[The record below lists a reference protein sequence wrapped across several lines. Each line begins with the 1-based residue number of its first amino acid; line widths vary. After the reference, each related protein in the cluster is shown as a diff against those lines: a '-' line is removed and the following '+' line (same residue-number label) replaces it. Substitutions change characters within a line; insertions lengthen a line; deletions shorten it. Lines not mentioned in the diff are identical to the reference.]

1 MSDDFALD
9 FIRSLQSSQEFSPE
23 SFSDERKPSEEL
35 EKYLSLLNPEQLEAV
50 EHTGSPLLILA
61 GAGSGKTRVITT
73 KIAYLINK
81 QHLAPY
87 SILAVTFTKKAAKEM
102 QDRAVLMEPLAK
114 DSMIRTFHSFGSWF
128 LRKFHEEAGIDA
140 NFTVYDDD
148 DMVTLL
154 SKAVPALTKQQ
165 ASKVAHQISLAKD
178 YCYTPDS
185 IELDKI
191 SSRPEFREAY
201 RAYEARLKQ
210 TGNVDFGDLIMKP
223 VQVLE
228 SNENVRRQ
236 LHYRFKV
243 IMVDEYQDSN
253 VAQFKLLKALTG
265 EKTYVCVVG
274 DDDQSI
280 YKFRGA
286 EVQNILSFQ
295 DEFENTKLVRLER
308 NYRSTNKI
316 LFAADK
322 IVSKNEDRLG
332 KNLIAERGEG
342 KKPVLVFLPNQD
354 EEAKFCA
361 SMILQAHDKGCPF
374 KDWAILY
381 RTNAQSLT
389 FESEFLH
396 QKIPY
401 QIVGSLK
408 FYEREEIKDML
419 AFLSL
424 IANPRD
430 EISFRR
436 IINKPARGVGNV
448 TQEKILSFAFAQ
460 NGLYNLIESSKSVS
474 KELPKKAQEGINSFT
489 ELMDELILLLDE
501 RSQTAA
507 GTVSDDITLAQFV
520 EAIMNK
526 SGLLEYHKAQDEI
539 AGTTRAANMQE
550 LVNSAVL
557 YKFTRQGLLEFLD
570 HIELDRTLEN
580 EENEKSDSVTLITL
594 HNTKGLEFNRVVIT
608 GLETG
613 IFPRQEKTGSELEEE
628 RRLFYVGITRAKDEL
643 YITSCAQRRLYGH
656 VDFMEPSIFLLEAGA
671 KTFRVLGEQPISYQY
686 AMNGIDADDEYND
699 SFESDARGDYDES
712 SSTSSESKKSKK
724 KSSKKNGPWSVG
736 TRIFHDDYGYGQI
749 VRSEIEKTDNEKGE
763 LVISVLFENGGTKRF
778 LPEYQKSSLM
788 IVKD

>member
-9 FIRSLQSSQEFSPE
+9 FIRSLQSSQEFSPQ
-23 SFSDERKPSEEL
+23 SFSEERTPSAEL
-35 EKYLSLLNPEQLEAV
+35 ENYLSLLNPEQKAAV

-81 QHLAPY
+81 QKLAPY

-128 LRKFHEEAGIDA
+128 LRKFHEEAGIDS

-154 SKAVPALTKQQ
+154 SKAVPSLTKQQ

-185 IELDKI
+185 PALDKI
-191 SSRPEFREAY
+191 STHPEFREAY
-201 RAYEARLKQ
+201 RAYEARLRQ

-295 DEFENTKLVRLER
+295 DEFENTKLIRLER

-322 IVSKNEDRLG
+322 VVSKNEDRLG
-332 KNLIAERGEG
+332 KTLIAERGEG

-361 SMILQAHDKGCPF
+361 SMILQAHEKGCPF
-374 KDWAILY
+374 NDWAILY

-448 TQEKILSFAFAQ
+448 TQEKILSFALSQ
-460 NGLYNLIESSKSVS
+460 NGLYNLIESSKTLAKDFS
-474 KELPKKAQEGINSFT
+474 KKAKEGILNFT
-489 ELMDELILLLDE
+489 DLMDELISSLDE

-507 GTVSDDITLAQFV
+507 GTVSDENKEKKSCTVSDDITLAQFV
-520 EAIMNK
+520 EVIMNK

-539 AGTTRAANMQE
+539 AGTQRAANMQE

-557 YKFTRQGLLEFLD
+557 YKFSRQGLLEFLD

-580 EENEKSDSVTLITL
+580 EEDEKSDSVTLITL

-656 VDFMEPSIFLLEAGA
+656 VDFMEPSIFLLEAGE
-671 KTFRVLGEQPISYQY
+671 KTFRVLGEKPISYQY
-686 AMNGIDADDEYND
+686 TVIEK
-699 SFESDARGDYDES
+699 
-712 SSTSSESKKSKK
+712 T
-724 KSSKKNGPWSVG
+724 SKKNEPWSVG